1 MASRAQVN
9 MRTSAEAEH
18 ARQQNKM
25 SNPMFE
31 ADDLNSVCMALS
43 LPLLL
48 PVCCSGWSSF

>member
-48 PVCCSGWSSF
+48 PVCCSGWSSV